1 MPLRWSGR
9 NYQLSS
15 TDIGISI
22 ARDLLSHSL
31 IAHLILFGRLISA
44 GVKPFYEGK
53 LSLSQL
59 KIEKRVLLDEGIIP
73 SGNMV
78 CDIRSN
84 K

>member
-22 ARDLLSHSL
+22 TRDLLSHSL
-31 IAHLILFGRLISA
+31 IAHLISA

-59 KIEKRVLLDEGIIP
+59 KSEKTSVT
-73 SGNMV
+73 
-78 CDIRSN
+78 
-84 K
+84 